1 MTNAHDI
8 EMMQLA
14 IEAGERVRCN
24 TSPNPWV
31 GCIIEASS
39 GEVFSGS
46 TYEIT
51 HDHAEV
57 HAIRKAQ
64 GFAKSATA
72 YVTLEPC
79 SHHGQTPPCTQALID
94 AGISRVVIGIS
105 DPDEKVSGKGIAQ
118 LIQAGIEVEVG
129 ILEKEISEQLAP
141 YITQRKTRRPYVVL
155 KLAMTLDGYIADRKN
170 KSQWITG
177 VNARHDAHRLRAESD
192 AILVGARTVRED
204 DPSLRVRDY
213 DPPVVSNNR
222 DINPM
227 RIVLGSVLGDAKVQ
241 PCIIMSGDLGDILD
255 ELGKQG
261 ILQLLIEGG
270 ASVAH
275 DFHEAGLVDR
285 YVLYVAPA
293 IFGGSDA
300 LNAFGNAPS
309 PLFDDMWRG
318 KFVGVQKLGSD
329 LRIDCVR
336 DEI

>member
-1 MTNAHDI
+1 
-8 EMMQLA
+8 MMQLA

-129 ILEKEISEQLAP
+129 ILEKEISEQL
-141 YITQRKTRRPYVVL
+141 L
-155 KLAMTLDGYIADRKN
+155 KA
-170 KSQWITG
+170 Q
-177 VNARHDAHRLRAESD
+177 
-192 AILVGARTVRED
+192 
-204 DPSLRVRDY
+204 
-213 DPPVVSNNR
+213 
-222 DINPM
+222 
-227 RIVLGSVLGDAKVQ
+227 
-241 PCIIMSGDLGDILD
+241 
-255 ELGKQG
+255 
-261 ILQLLIEGG
+261 LQ
-270 ASVAH
+270 
-275 DFHEAGLVDR
+275 
-285 YVLYVAPA
+285 
-293 IFGGSDA
+293 
-300 LNAFGNAPS
+300 
-309 PLFDDMWRG
+309 
-318 KFVGVQKLGSD
+318 
-329 LRIDCVR
+329 
-336 DEI
+336 